1 MKIGLLGSNGFVGS
15 EIKKSLLAKKYTFKS
30 IHRLNFKKY
39 VKYEFDI
46 IINCSMPSKRFWA
59 KKNPKLDF
67 EETVN
72 KTKYFI
78 NNYNFKKFIHIS
90 SISARC
96 EKKTT
101 YGKNKLKSEN
111 IVKKFKN
118 HLIIRLGP
126 LFGKNLRKGV
136 LIDMI
141 NSKTV
146 FINGYSKYSFTDTK
160 WITEWIVFNMF
171 KIEGLI
177 ELGSNDYFILK
188 DLALKIKSKSKFRG
202 RLDNQIIKSNIKYK
216 TNSKEVLKFLKKIN
230 AK

>member
-1 MKIGLLGSNGFVGS
+1 
-15 EIKKSLLAKKYTFKS
+15 
-30 IHRLNFKKY
+30 
-39 VKYEFDI
+39 
-46 IINCSMPSKRFWA
+46 MPSKRFWA

-72 KTKYFI
+72 KTQYFI
-78 NNYNFKKFIHIS
+78 DNYNFKKFIHIS

-96 EKKTT
+96 EKKTI

-111 IVKKFKN
+111 IVNNFKD

-126 LFGKNLRKGV
+126 LFGKNLTKGV

-146 FINGYSKYSFTDTK
+146 FINSNSKYSFTDTK
-160 WITEWIVFNMF
+160 WISNWIALNMF
-171 KIEGLI
+171 KIKGLI

-188 DLALKIKSKSKFRG
+188 DLALKIKSKSKFKG
-202 RLDNQIIKSNIKYK
+202 RVDNQTIKSNIKYK
-216 TNSKEVLKFLKKIN
+216 TTSKEVLKFLKKIN